1 MGNFAPPVFNA
12 EKTELKVTPQTSNK
26 TEPPEISVPQ

>member
-12 EKTELKVTPQTSNK
+12 VKTELKLTPQTSNK
-26 TEPPEISVPQ
+26 TVPLEILAPQ